1 MVPNL
6 AKVTKYLMKVLLLE
20 VIRILVQ
27 LEMVLSESLNMVM
40 VYQHNWILTLW
51 SVLLVLLLLKVV

>member
-27 LEMVLSESLNMVM
+27 LVMVLSESLNMVM